1 MHLPVSEIASLI
13 GVQKARIV
21 QDTVIERLLIDSRAL
36 LVPEGC
42 LFFAIKTESNN
53 GHKYLSDLYKR
64 GVRNFVLSEKQP
76 ESLFDQANF
85 LYVEDA
91 IEALQLLGRYCRK
104 IFEGKVLG
112 ITGSNGKTI
121 VKEWIWQLL
130 RDNLSISRSPGSYNS
145 RLGVPL
151 SLSMLSE
158 DSRLGLIEAGISQV
172 GEMQKLQNMIQP
184 DWGLLT
190 HIGQAHNENFDS
202 VESLVREKL
211 LLFKDCKRVIY
222 CQDEEPSAGI
232 LAGML
237 EPKRLLAWS
246 CNDLSAELY
255 FRKDK
260 QKDYT
265 QIHTLWHREEV
276 CFVLPFVDE
285 PSIKNALH
293 CIAFLFLLEQETD
306 FVIDAS
312 VLGGR
317 LKQLEPVAM
326 RLEVKEGRN
335 GCVLIDDAYNS
346 DLQALELALDFQSR
360 RALAGKMRSCLILS
374 DIFESGKSMDDLY
387 GTVAEL
393 IKRKQIDRFIG
404 IGYGLVTHA
413 GFFPS
418 SARFFLTTDDFL
430 LSDLPD
436 QFQDELILIKG
447 SRQFGFERISERLEL
462 KTHNTV
468 MEVDLNALV
477 HNLNYFRTLI
487 KPQTKVIAMV
497 KAEAYGH
504 GALEVSK
511 TLQAQGCD
519 ALAVALADEG
529 VKLRRGGIHIP
540 ILVMNPDP
548 GIFPLC
554 YEYKLEPE
562 IYSFALLDAFMASA
576 ERLAVRD
583 FPVHIKLDTGMHRLG
598 FTEKDLPELLSKLN
612 SRPELRVSSVFS
624 HLAGSDENA
633 FDKYTKTQ
641 WKLFKLYTR
650 QMSRALPYR
659 FERHILNSAGIERFP
674 QWQCD
679 RVRLGIGL
687 YGVSVCSP
695 EALQP
700 VASLKTR
707 ILQIHE
713 FKKGESIGYSRTV
726 LLDRDSRIAT
736 LPVGYGDGFNRHH
749 TGGDVLVNGQR
760 AKILGNICMDLCMVD
775 VTDIAAHEGDTVVL
789 FGKGL
794 PLTELAERLSTI
806 SYEVLTSVS
815 ERVKRVYF
823 KE

>member
-1 MHLPVSEIASLI
+1 MHLAVKEIARIVGSH
-13 GVQKARIV
+13 KTRIV

-36 LVPEGC
+36 LVSEGC

-53 GHKYLSDLYKR
+53 GHKYLADLYKR
-64 GVRNFVLSEKQP
+64 GVRNFVLSEKQA

-91 IEALQLLGRYCRK
+91 SEALQLLGRYCRE
-104 IFEGKVLG
+104 IFKGKLLG

-130 RDNLSISRSPGSYNS
+130 RDDMGISRSPGSYNS

-151 SLSMLSE
+151 SLSMLSQ
-158 DSRLGLIEAGISQV
+158 DSDLGLIEAGISQQ
-172 GEMQKLQNMIQP
+172 GEMQSLQDMIQP

-190 HIGQAHNENFDS
+190 HIGQAHLENFDS
-202 VESLVREKL
+202 VESLIREKIR
-211 LLFKDCKRVIY
+211 LFKDCERVIY
-222 CQDEEPSAGI
+222 CQDEEPAASM
-232 LAGML
+232 LASML
-237 EPKRLLAWS
+237 EPKRLLGWS
-246 CNDLSAELY
+246 CSDRSAKLY
-255 FRKDK
+255 FHIDR
-260 QKDYT
+260 QTDYSL
-265 QIHTLWHREEV
+265 IHTLWHREEV
-276 CFVLPFVDE
+276 SFALAFVDE
-285 PSIKNALH
+285 VSVQNALH
-293 CIAFLFLLEQETD
+293 CIAFVFMLEEETD
-306 FVIDAS
+306 YVLDAS
-312 VLGGR
+312 VLARR
-317 LKQLEPVAM
+317 LKQLEPVVM
-326 RLEVKEGRN
+326 RMELKEGRK
-335 GCVLIDDAYNS
+335 GCVLIEDTYNS

-360 RALAGKMRSCLILS
+360 RASAGNMRSCLILS
-374 DIFESGKSMDDLY
+374 DIFQSGKSMDDLY
-387 GTVAEL
+387 RTVAEL
-393 IKRKQIDRFIG
+393 VGRKQIDRFIG
-404 IGYGLVTHA
+404 IGYGLLTHA
-413 GFFPS
+413 SFFPS

-430 LSDLPD
+430 FSNLPD
-436 QFQDELILIKG
+436 QFEDELILIKG
-447 SRQFGFERISERLEL
+447 SRQFGFERIGERLEL
-462 KTHNTV
+462 KSHNTV

-562 IYSFALLDAFMASA
+562 IYSFALLDAFMAA
-576 ERLAVRD
+576 AGRMAVSD

-598 FTEKDLPELLSKLN
+598 FDEKDLPELLARL
-612 SRPELRVSSVFS
+612 RTQQLLRVSSVFS

-633 FDKYTKTQ
+633 FDQYTLTQWELFELYTKQ
-641 WKLFKLYTR
+641 FS
-650 QMSRALPYR
+650 QALPYS

-687 YGVSVCSP
+687 YGVSVCRP

-700 VASLKTR
+700 VASLKTK

-713 FKKGESIGYSRTV
+713 FQKGESIGYSRSV
-726 LLDRDSRIAT
+726 LLKRDSRIAT
-736 LPVGYGDGFNRHH
+736 LPIGYGDGFNRHH
-749 TGGDVLVNGQR
+749 SGGDVLVNGQR
-760 AKILGNICMDLCMVD
+760 AKILGSICMDLCMVD
-775 VTDIAAHEGDTVVL
+775 VTDITAHEGDTVVL

-794 PLTELAERLSTI
+794 PLTEVAERMATI

>member
-1 MHLPVSEIASLI
+1 MHLAVKKIARII
-13 GVQKARIV
+13 GAHKARIV
-21 QDTVIERLLIDSRAL
+21 QDAVIKRLLIDSRAL
-36 LVPEGC
+36 LVSEGC

-53 GHKYLSDLYKR
+53 GHKYLADLYKR
-64 GVRNFVLSEKQP
+64 GVRNFVISEKQP

-85 LYVEDA
+85 LYVADA
-91 IEALQLLGRYCRK
+91 SEALQLLGKYNRES
-104 IFEGKVLG
+104 FEGKVLG

-130 RDNLSISRSPGSYNS
+130 RDDFSISRSPGSYNS

-151 SLSMLSE
+151 SLSLLND
-158 DSRLGLIEAGISQV
+158 DSTLGLIEAGISQQ
-172 GEMQKLQNMIQP
+172 GEMQKLQEMIQP

-190 HIGQAHNENFDS
+190 HIGQAHQENFDS
-202 VESLVREKL
+202 VESLIREKL
-211 LLFKDCKRVIY
+211 LLFKDCERVVY
-222 CQDEEPSAGI
+222 CQDEEQAASVLSG
-232 LAGML
+232 LL
-237 EPKRLLAWS
+237 EPERLLGWS
-246 CNDLSAELY
+246 CKDFSAKLY
-255 FRKDK
+255 FRKDQ

-265 QIHTLWHREEV
+265 LIHTLWHREEV
-276 CFVLPFVDE
+276 SFALAFVDE
-285 PSIKNALH
+285 ASVQNALH
-293 CIAFLFLLEQETD
+293 CIAFVFMLEEETD
-306 FVIDAS
+306 YVLDAS
-312 VLGGR
+312 VLARR

-326 RLEVKEGRN
+326 RMEVKEGRN

-360 RALAGKMRSCLILS
+360 RALAGKMQSCLILS
-374 DIFESGKSMDDLY
+374 DIFQSGKSMEDLY
-387 GTVAEL
+387 RTVAEL
-393 IKRKQIDRFIG
+393 IERKKIDRFVG

-418 SARFFLTTDDFL
+418 SARFFLTTEDFL
-430 LSDLPD
+430 LSDLPE
-436 QFQDELILIKG
+436 QFRNELILIKG

-462 KTHNTV
+462 KAHNTV

-487 KPQTKVIAMV
+487 KPSTKVTAMV

-519 ALAVALADEG
+519 ALAVALVDEG

-540 ILVMNPDP
+540 VLLMNPDP

-562 IYSFALLDAFMASA
+562 IYSFALLDAFIQAA

-598 FTEKDLPELLSKLN
+598 FTEKDLPRLLNKLSKQKM
-612 SRPELRVSSVFS
+612 LRVSSVFS

-633 FDKYTKTQ
+633 FDRYTQTQ
-641 WKLFKLYTR
+641 WELFEFYTG
-650 QMSRALPYR
+650 QFEQVLQYP

-687 YGVSVCSP
+687 YGVSACNP

-700 VASLKTR
+700 VAALKTK

-726 LLDRDSRIAT
+726 LLERDSSIAT

-749 TGGDVLVNGQR
+749 SGGDVLVNGQR
-760 AKILGNICMDLCMVD
+760 AKILGSICMDLCMVD
-775 VTDIAAHEGDTVVL
+775 VTDIQAQEGDTVVL
-789 FGKGL
+789 FGKDL